1 MNNKKIKIASVL
13 LVVFILIGIIS
24 GIYITNRKSQLND
37 YNSNIS
43 QLKNDSTK
51 VDKENKKSK
60 NKSKLDFKT
69 LNKINPD
76 VKGWLTVPNTQ
87 IDTPI
92 TQTKNN
98 SFYLKHNFYK
108 NYSFYGNAFLDYRCK
123 DDSQIKVIYGHN
135 MRDTAQ
141 FGTLQKL
148 YKSPERAR
156 KNPMITYETSSG
168 KSEWIVIGAYYTTG
182 DKFADSTEKL
192 RKAFD
197 SKSVT
202 SFDEKT
208 EQLNKL
214 KNKFIYSS
222 NIVFDEYDNYMELY
236 TCSYHKKGQRFVV
249 VAREKREN
257 EYITNINYYK

>member
-98 SFYLKHNFYK
+98 SFYL
-108 NYSFYGNAFLDYRCK
+108 
-123 DDSQIKVIYGHN
+123 
-135 MRDTAQ
+135 T
-141 FGTLQKL
+141 
-148 YKSPERAR
+148 
-156 KNPMITYETSSG
+156 
-168 KSEWIVIGAYYTTG
+168 
-182 DKFADSTEKL
+182 
-192 RKAFD
+192 
-197 SKSVT
+197 
-202 SFDEKT
+202 
-208 EQLNKL
+208 
-214 KNKFIYSS
+214 
-222 NIVFDEYDNYMELY
+222 
-236 TCSYHKKGQRFVV
+236 
-249 VAREKREN
+249 
-257 EYITNINYYK
+257 